1 MPSFM
6 WVALRAEIDWIKH
19 TWCISCGDFHGKM
32 AKTPTTQPFSFIF
45 VAMVFFSNNNSTP
58 LKIFQNGAVGE
69 LVWTICGKKWPAR
82 HSKLSTRANLAIS
95 KFYIYGQSKESY
107 FILCKY
113 WSLPVMAPMLNPH
126 FKNTLFLAQS
136 APSGNLPGEQPVI
149 LLDRMPFVLQSCYL
163 EIHGT
168 LYPVPVVVWLEAQTT
183 HMELPWMVQE
193 HLHNYFAKCW
203 YYFLGSWT
211 PLLLGASCVSVVSS
225 PYNSTGFVLHCA
237 STILWL
243 NATAPL
249 PKKYYMLICG
259 SAPGLMIAGF
269 HTFSQ
274 PWLAWFKITWPQPSY
289 GHHDPYNEA
298 YGGDVGSENEEWG
311 NLEEAEVGLDQSHR
325 DWQERMHPYG
335 EEEGEEG
342 EEQGI
347 GRWPAWAWA
356 QA

>member
-1 MPSFM
+1 M
-6 WVALRAEIDWIKH
+6 WWFPWENGSNPH
-19 TWCISCGDFHGKM
+19 
-32 AKTPTTQPFSFIF
+32 KTPTTQPFSFIF
-45 VAMVFFSNNNSTP
+45 VAMIFFSNKNSTP
-58 LKIFQNGAVGE
+58 LTIFQNGAVGE

-274 PWLAWFKITWPQPSY
+274 PWLAWFKIKCTKKSCRIVNRLTSAVLSWTLKRHLNF
-289 GHHDPYNEA
+289 GRL
-298 YGGDVGSENEEWG
+298 
-311 NLEEAEVGLDQSHR
+311 NLMATCVSATANLLPTISVH
-325 DWQERMHPYG
+325 YL
-335 EEEGEEG
+335 
-342 EEQGI
+342 
-347 GRWPAWAWA
+347 
-356 QA
+356 